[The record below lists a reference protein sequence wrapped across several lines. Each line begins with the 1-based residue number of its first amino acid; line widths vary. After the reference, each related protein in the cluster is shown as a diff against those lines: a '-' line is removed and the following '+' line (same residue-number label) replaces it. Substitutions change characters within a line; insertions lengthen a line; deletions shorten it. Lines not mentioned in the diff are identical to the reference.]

1 MSNISGSNTNL
12 MRGEKQTKIKRIKI
26 LKQRKTWIEK
36 FTNKVQFCKVIKLKD
51 EGDLQAR

>member
-26 LKQRKTWIEK
+26 LKQWKTWIEK